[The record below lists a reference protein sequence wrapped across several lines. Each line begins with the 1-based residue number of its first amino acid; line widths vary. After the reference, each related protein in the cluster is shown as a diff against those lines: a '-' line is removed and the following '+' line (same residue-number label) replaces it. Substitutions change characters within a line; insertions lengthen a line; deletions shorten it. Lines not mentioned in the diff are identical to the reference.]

1 MTWTDKAPAH
11 DRVYRAGALGR
22 LMSLNMEDE
31 VEAVETTGPTQELL
45 APYLALDRLLRYAR
59 SEALSQHREKTAS
72 LIEAAIISLPD
83 TSGLS
88 RH

>member
-1 MTWTDKAPAH
+1 LPH
-11 DRVYRAGALGR
+11 DHVHRVGVMGKI
-22 LMSLNMEDE
+22 MSLNTEEDLD
-31 VEAVETTGPTQELL
+31 AAETADPGQEPL

-72 LIEAAIISLPD
+72 LIEAAIFSLSD
-83 TSGLS
+83 TSGFS

>member
-1 MTWTDKAPAH
+1 MKLRRMFAS
-11 DRVYRAGALGR
+11 RFGGMGKV
-22 LMSLNMEDE
+22 MSLITEDDVDAV
-31 VEAVETTGPTQELL
+31 VEGAETGQEPL

-83 TSGLS
+83 TTTFS

>member
-1 MTWTDKAPAH
+1 
-11 DRVYRAGALGR
+11 
-22 LMSLNMEDE
+22 MSLDREDDVDTAAG
-31 VEAVETTGPTQELL
+31 VEPGHEPL

-83 TSGLS
+83 TTGVS